1 MAENFNLANG
11 FNLGIPTQ
19 HHNPNQPQQQPH
31 IPPGVT
37 SPQNGALWN
46 ELQQRYV
53 NQVQHTQQLNQNATK
68 MLYQAQ
74 APHLQQGLQ
83 TTQLGNANP
92 LNMQQFRINQQAAA
106 AAVAA
111 ARQNQQS
118 GAGLNPGLLGG
129 GAPTGANSNPY
140 NLATGQVPPHMNN
153 QLAALSRTKPNTHI
167 FGGGPNA
174 QQQPPQQPGVPGLPG
189 LGLANGAGGNG
200 GGAGGPVE
208 AMQNQN
214 QNQNPNPLLQIA
226 AQRLTGIT
234 PQQFANMAPQQR
246 EQLRQILENQQQQQ
260 QQA

>member
-1 MAENFNLANG
+1 MADNFNLSNG
-11 FNLGIPTQ
+11 FNLGLPQ
-19 HHNPNQPQQQPH
+19 HHNPNQPQQQPQ
-31 IPPGVT
+31 IPVGVT
-37 SPQNGALWN
+37 SAQNGVLWN

-68 MLYQAQ
+68 MLYQQAQ

-83 TTQLGNANP
+83 TTQLGNGTP
-92 LNMQQFRINQQAAA
+92 MNMQQFRLNPQAAA

-111 ARQNQQS
+111 ARQNQQG

-129 GAPTGANSNPY
+129 AAPTGANSNPY

-153 QLAALSRTKPNTHI
+153 QLAALSRTKQNTHI

-174 QQQPPQQPGVPGLPG
+174 QQQPQQQSGVPGLPG

-208 AMQNQN
+208 GL
-214 QNQNPNPLLQIA
+214 QNQNPNQNPNQAALLQLA
-226 AQRLTGIT
+226 AQRLSGMT
-234 PQQFANMAPQQR
+234 PQ
-246 EQLRQILENQQQQQ
+246 
-260 QQA
+260 